1 MADSETPAQNAP
13 GDGGSAPAAIVK
25 YWLDQ
30 LGSYDE
36 VFKSWESR
44 CKKIIRRY
52 RDERDD
58 DAELRRSRFNAL
70 WANVQTLGPAVYAR
84 APKPVVERRYLDKD
98 TLGRFASMTLE
109 RAVEVQIEI
118 GGLHEGMKKAAL
130 DYLLCGRGT
139 IWERYEP
146 VYQGDEVSYEKVTTD
161 YVAYNNFKHAPAPVW
176 EEVWW
181 VAKKELLTRRELRD
195 RFDAVDE
202 ETGKPIADLVPLQN
216 AKADADEKE
225 RKRLQPRACVWEI
238 WDKVKRQVV
247 FICPDWPS
255 APLEVTDDP
264 LQLESF
270 WPCPKPLYATITN
283 DTLVPVPDFAEYQ
296 DQADELDD
304 ITRRI
309 SALTDAIRV
318 NGIYDASYPELQR
331 ILSEGVDNRMIGV
344 KNYAEFASKGG
355 LKGAMDFVPIKDVV
369 DALVRLY
376 EARDRVKAD
385 MAEIT
390 GLSDI
395 VRGQAQG
402 AAKTATEQRIK
413 GQFASLRLEDRKKEV
428 ARFARDAI
436 RIAAEIIAEQFSP
449 QVLAEMTGIMPVIAE
464 EFEQAAPGV
473 SPPPGNGAPGGGT
486 PPVAG
491 QQPPDPMQQAQQVF
505 AQACELL
512 RSDKMRTFRIDIETD
527 STIDIDK
534 QEAKEAVVELFT
546 AVGGFLEKALPI
558 GQAMPSLAPALGQSI
573 LFAFRRFGAGR
584 DVEGLWE
591 RAIDDLTKAAKS
603 PQPKPP
609 SPEEVKAQA
618 EMQKAQM
625 ESERQQQQAA
635 IDQQQAQT
643 DLQVSQQKAATD
655 IEVGQQ
661 KLQLERERL
670 QLEREKLDMQ
680 RQQMALTQQHD
691 MQRAAIEADS
701 MTRQAALDE
710 RADLRSHEL
719 AEAEAERAAQS
730 GEQQF
735 ELSKKTAEFKAR
747 QAMKPNK
754 DSQK

>member
-1 MADSETPAQNAP
+1 MAENDTPDQQQS
-13 GDGGSAPAAIVK
+13 GDGGIASAAIVK

-30 LGSYDE
+30 FGSYDE
-36 VFKSWESR
+36 AFKSWESR

-58 DAELRRSRFNAL
+58 DAGSRHSRFNAL

-98 TLGRFASMTLE
+98 RVGRFASMTLE
-109 RAVEVQIEI
+109 RAIEVQIEI
-118 GGLHEGMKKAAL
+118 GGLHESVQKAML
-130 DYLLCGRGT
+130 DHLLFGRGS

-146 VYQGDEVSYEKVTTD
+146 VYGDDSAVTYEKVATD
-161 YVAYNNFKHAPAPVW
+161 YVAWNNFKHSVSPVW

-181 VAKKELLTRRELRD
+181 VAKKEMLTRRELRK
-195 RFDAVDE
+195 RFDAKDN

-216 AKADADEKE
+216 SFSAEVDEKE
-225 RKRLQPRACVWEI
+225 RKRMQPRACVWEI
-238 WDKVKRQVV
+238 WDKSNRQTLFV
-247 FICPDWPS
+247 CPDWPN
-255 APLEVTDDP
+255 APLEVVNDP
-264 LQLESF
+264 LHLEGF

-283 DTLVPVPDFAEYQ
+283 DTLVPVPDYAEYQ
-296 DQADELDD
+296 DQAEELDD

-318 NGIYDASYPELQR
+318 NGIYDATYPELKR

-355 LKGAMDFVPIKDVV
+355 LKGSLDFIPIKDVV
-369 DALVRLY
+369 EALVRLY

-436 RIAAEIIAEQFSP
+436 RIAAEIISEQFSP
-449 QVLAEMTGIMPVIAE
+449 QVLAEMTGIIPVIMDE
-464 EFEQAAPGV
+464 VESEAAPGV
-473 SPPPGNGAPGGGT
+473 SPPPGNGAPGSA
-486 PPVAG
+486 PSPAAG
-491 QQPPDPMQQAQQVF
+491 QQPMTMQTPQEAAQQLF
-505 AQACELL
+505 MQACELL

-527 STIDIDK
+527 STIEIDK
-534 QEAKEAVVELFT
+534 QEAKQAVVELFT

-558 GQAMPSLAPALGQSI
+558 GQAVPTLAPALGQSI

-591 RAIDDLTKAAKS
+591 RAIDDLTKAAKN
-603 PQPKPP
+603 PPPKGP
-609 SPEEVKAQA
+609 SPDEIKAQA

-625 ESERQQQQAA
+625 ENQRQQQQAA
-635 IDQQQAQT
+635 IDQQKAQT
-643 DLQVSQQKAATD
+643 DLQVSQQKAA
-655 IEVGQQ
+655 IEVETGQQ
-661 KLQLERERL
+661 KLQIERERL
-670 QLEREKLDMQ
+670 QLEREKIEMR
-680 RQQMALTQQHD
+680 RQQMAMMQQRD
-691 MQRAAIEADS
+691 MQKAALEAETMD
-701 MTRQAALDE
+701 RQAALAE
-710 RADLRSHEL
+710 HADIRGHEL
-719 AEAEAERAAQS
+719 AEAEADR
-730 GEQQF
+730 
-735 ELSKKTAEFKAR
+735 KAR
-747 QAMKPNK
+747 DAEKRL
-754 DSQK
+754 